1 MGRST
6 IINISKLGECV
17 VDNSTIKNWFPT
29 LFIWSLMMK
38 STCHFG
44 LFTHNST
51 LISNFP
57 FPLIISSPIFWLF
70 KFPTLN
76 PIALLHFILQP
87 FAAAAMGSSQDI
99 YQAILANDQVSLSR
113 EFSEKH
119 DEESSNQLEKILSAG
134 DLPAVER
141 LRKATLIE
149 MRLLFFLA
157 APAVAVYMI
166 NYLMSMSTQIFAGHL
181 GNLELAAASL
191 GNTGIQIFAYGLMVL
206 FFFFSLTV
214 FGSLMSWSA

>member
-1 MGRST
+1 
-6 IINISKLGECV
+6 
-17 VDNSTIKNWFPT
+17 
-29 LFIWSLMMK
+29 
-38 STCHFG
+38 
-44 LFTHNST
+44 
-51 LISNFP
+51 
-57 FPLIISSPIFWLF
+57 
-70 KFPTLN
+70 
-76 PIALLHFILQP
+76 
-87 FAAAAMGSSQDI
+87 MGSSQDI

-214 FGSLMSWSA
+214 FRSLMS